1 MRHLTRHDLASALQL
16 LAVLEVKAEQ
26 EPDDFEPA
34 CVRAV
39 SDFIAASR
47 ADLAPSA
54 SNHPATTQPGNELAL
69 SLGQGVIVLKR
80 EGQGF
85 SDRDRERADLLRGH
99 LSFLCEQAARNRGL
113 GAIGGSARTHPL
125 TRRESEV
132 MRWVARGKIDADIAA
147 LLAIS
152 PRTVQKH
159 LEHIY
164 VKLGV
169 ETRTAAVMRVSALR

>member
-1 MRHLTRHDLASALQL
+1 MRHLTRHDLAAALQL
-16 LAVLEVKAEQ
+16 LAVLEAKAEQ

-39 SDFIAASR
+39 SAFIAASK

-54 SNHPATTQPGNELAL
+54 SSAAVALKPGNELAL
-69 SLGQGVIVLKR
+69 RLGQGVIVLKR
-80 EGQGF
+80 TGKGF
-85 SDRDRERADLLRGH
+85 SDRDRERAELLRGH
-99 LSFLCEQAARNRGL
+99 LSFLCEHAARNRGQ
-113 GAIGGSARTHPL
+113 GAIADSTHASPL

-169 ETRTAAVMRVSALR
+169 ETRTAAVMRVRALG